1 MSSGVFDD
9 GSDYIGIDHKP
20 LEGSVSCTQG
30 EDTQKSLAIA
40 TVSLCSTQSE
50 IPS

>member
-1 MSSGVFDD
+1 MFDD
-9 GSDYIGIDHKP
+9 DSDYIGIDHRS
-20 LEGSVSCTQG
+20 LEGSTSCTQR
-30 EDTQKSLAIA
+30 EDTQKYLAIA